1 MNVIDEFLLW
11 LEAERRYSPLTVR
24 NYSRDIDDFLAW
36 YGVTREAF
44 RAEDVVRTDI
54 LDWTI
59 YLHEERRMATASV
72 NRAVATLRTLWRWLK
87 LHGHVEKNI
96 TTMISQFK
104 TPRRLPQFVPE
115 TRMLELVE
123 DMRADIDSEEFLRVR
138 NALIVLLIY
147 TSGLRL
153 SELVEANVED
163 IASDYSSIRVMG
175 KGGKQRVQ
183 PLLRGMAGVIKKYF
197 RQISS
202 QNICIGQKKP
212 LILSQQGERLSR
224 RTVQRVVDR
233 TLKCAGVQGKTS
245 PHVLRHTFAT
255 HLLNR
260 GSDLREIQE
269 LLGHSSLRATQVYTH
284 TDIERLKETYHTF
297 HPRESGDAE
306 E

>member
-1 MNVIDEFLLW
+1 MAIVDDFLLW

-24 NYSRDIDDFLAW
+24 NYRRDIDDFLSW
-36 YGVTREAF
+36 QGITREEF
-44 RAEDVVRTDI
+44 EPRNIERTDI

-59 YLHEERRMATASV
+59 YLHEQRHLASASV
-72 NRAVATLRTLWRWLK
+72 NRSVATLRTLWRWMK
-87 LHGHVEKNI
+87 ERGYVEKNI
-96 TTMISQFK
+96 TSLISQFK

-115 TRMLELVE
+115 TRMMELV
-123 DMRADIDSEEFLRVR
+123 DALRADIDSEEYLRLR
-138 NALIVLLIY
+138 NAVIILLIY
-147 TSGLRL
+147 TAGLRL
-153 SELVEANVED
+153 SELVEANVDD

-183 PLLRGMAGVIKKYF
+183 PLLEGMAIVLKKYF

>member
-36 YGVTREAF
+36 YGITREAF

-87 LHGHVEKNI
+87 LHGHVKKNI

-212 LILSQQGERLSR
+212 LILSQKGQRLSR
-224 RTVQRVVDR
+224 RTVERVVD
-233 TLKCAGVQGKTS
+233 GVIINGI
-245 PHVLRHTFAT
+245 VFVGGFGME
-255 HLLNR
+255 N
-260 GSDLREIQE
+260 GC
-269 LLGHSSLRATQVYTH
+269 QV
-284 TDIERLKETYHTF
+284 
-297 HPRESGDAE
+297 
-306 E
+306 

>member
-1 MNVIDEFLLW
+1 
-11 LEAERRYSPLTVR
+11 
-24 NYSRDIDDFLAW
+24 
-36 YGVTREAF
+36 
-44 RAEDVVRTDI
+44 
-54 LDWTI
+54 
-59 YLHEERRMATASV
+59 MATASV

-212 LILSQQGERLSR
+212 LILSQKGQRLSR
-224 RTVQRVVDR
+224 RTVERVVDR
-233 TLKCAGVQGKTS
+233 VLKGAGVQGKTS

-269 LLGHSSLRATQVYTH
+269 LLGHASLRATQVYTH
-284 TDIERLKETYHTF
+284 TDIERLKEVYHTF
-297 HPRESGDAE
+297 HPRESE

>member
-36 YGVTREAF
+36 YGITREAF

-87 LHGHVEKNI
+87 LHGHVKKNI

-212 LILSQQGERLSR
+212 LILSQKGQRLSR
-224 RTVQRVVDR
+224 RTVERVVDR
-233 TLKCAGVQGKTS
+233 VLKGAGVQGKTS

-269 LLGHSSLRATQVYTH
+269 LLGHASLRATQVYTH
-284 TDIERLKETYHTF
+284 TDIERLKEVYHTF
-297 HPRESGDAE
+297 HPRESKE
-306 E
+306 